1 MTTIVVLFNLKR
13 DGDVA
18 DYEAW
23 AKTVDI
29 PNVRR
34 LDGCSSFNVLR
45 VQGLLNG
52 SPDTPYQYVELIEI
66 TDMDTFKSS
75 VSTEAA
81 QQVAAQFRE
90 FADAPVFMVSESIE

>member
-1 MTTIVVLFNLKR
+1 MTTVVVLFNLKA
-13 DGDVA
+13 DADVTA
-18 DYEAW
+18 YETW
-23 AKTVDI
+23 ANTVDI

-34 LDGCSSFNVLR
+34 LDGCSGFNVLR

-52 SPDTPYQYVELIEI
+52 SPDAPYQYVELIEI
-66 TDMDTFKSS
+66 DNMDTFKAA

-90 FADAPVFMVSESIE
+90 YADAPIFMVSESVE

>member
-1 MTTIVVLFNLKR
+1 MTTVVVLFNLKE
-13 DGDVA
+13 GADVA
-18 DYEAW
+18 AYETW
-23 AKTVDI
+23 ANTVDI

-34 LDGCSSFNVLR
+34 LNGCGGFNVFR

-52 SPDTPYQYVELIEI
+52 SPDAPYQYVELIEI
-66 TDMDTFKSS
+66 VDMETFKAS

-90 FADAPVFMVSESIE
+90 FADAPVFMVSESIA